1 MSILFFVFDL
11 IFLSFLP
18 LLGIFLGS
26 LKMHT
31 EPDREKIEGTEN
43 VVDKAEDI
51 DYSWALTKAE
61 KKAIKIAAPS
71 PIFTPF
77 SHGDILVLLL
87 VGLLILILP
96 IALAILHLNPL
107 SYLIAVIA
115 TVFAYSWKASETSLK
130 IKNIFHHFT
139 QVAQKIDKQ
148 IITNTFLDLKHFL
161 QNQSYLN
168 IIYTIL
174 AVDAIYLDLFVA
186 KISLDKFSAAAY
198 IFLSILSKV
207 ILVALLFGLHKW
219 LVERN
224 IFKTRNLDTRVVG
237 MFTFSSAIAAY
248 FFFLFSKVLVKFIS
262 FGNLTNFHTALPY
275 IFAVHVLIALLFFL
289 FYFNHQDF
297 VQKFSLQSFSLHFLI
312 SLHGIVLLMLL
323 FFSISS
329 LEAVSFFIAGL
340 TLFLLTLFYHL
351 FYRLH
356 IYTQLV

>member
-26 LKMHT
+26 LKKPVVAT
-31 EPDREKIEGTEN
+31 NQEAPREVEAEKDTEN
-43 VVDKAEDI
+43 L

-61 KKAIKIAAPS
+61 KEAIKIAAPS
-71 PIFTPF
+71 PMFTPF
-77 SHGDILVLLL
+77 SHGDILLLLL

-107 SYLIAVIA
+107 SYLIAIIA
-115 TVFAYSWKASETSLK
+115 TVLAYAWKAGETSLN
-130 IKNIFHHFT
+130 IKNTFHHLT
-139 QVAQKIDKQ
+139 QVAQKIDRGVVLS
-148 IITNTFLDLKHFL
+148 TFADLKLFL
-161 QNQSYLN
+161 QNQPYLN

-174 AVDAIYLDLFVA
+174 AVDAVYLDLFVA

-198 IFLSILSKV
+198 IFLSILSKAM
-207 ILVALLFGLHKW
+207 LVALLFGLHKW

-329 LEAVSFFIAGL
+329 LEAVSFFVAGL

>member
-26 LKMHT
+26 LKKPVVAT
-31 EPDREKIEGTEN
+31 NQEAPREAEKETEN
-43 VVDKAEDI
+43 L

-61 KKAIKIAAPS
+61 KEAIKITAPS
-71 PIFTPF
+71 PMFTPF
-77 SHGDILVLLL
+77 SHGDILLLLL

-107 SYLIAVIA
+107 SYLTAIAA
-115 TVFAYSWKASETSLK
+115 TILAYSWKVNETSLN

-139 QVAQKIDKQ
+139 KVAQKIDKQ
-148 IITNTFLDLKHFL
+148 IIIDTLLDLKHFL
-161 QNQSYLN
+161 QNQPYLN
-168 IIYTIL
+168 IVYIIL
-174 AVDAIYLDLFVA
+174 TVDAIYLDLFVA

-198 IFLSILSKV
+198 IFLSILSKI
-207 ILVALLFGLHKW
+207 ILVTLLFGLHKW
-219 LVERN
+219 LIEKN
-224 IFKTRNLDTRVVG
+224 IFKTHSLDPRIVS
-237 MFTFSSAIAAY
+237 MFTFGSAIIAY
-248 FFFLFSKVLVKFIS
+248 FFFIFSKVLVRLVS
-262 FGNLTNFHTALPY
+262 FGSLINFHTALPY
-275 IFAVHVLIALLFFL
+275 IFAVHVLIMILFFL

-297 VQKFSLQSFSLHFLI
+297 VQKVSLQRFTLHFLV
-312 SLHGIVLLMLL
+312 SLHGAILLMLL

-340 TLFLLTLFYHL
+340 TLFLLILFYHL